1 MKCLLSLLQLVNQS
15 KIPVTVNID
24 SSALFVEQKSI
35 KINKIATP
43 ASRLKCTL
51 GKIPSCL
58 FTQGKNQ
65 PTKINPDY
73 VHFSLLLDLFSGK
86 APEQKQEIKNSEY
99 FKKDILPHEAKSF
112 DQAIPNNQY
121 CDQITIEGSRSDFK
135 TWTKITFYNKKKEIG
150 VYLVTKIS
158 CKN

>member
-15 KIPVTVNID
+15 KIPVTVKID
-24 SSALFVEQKSI
+24 PSALFVEQKSI

-43 ASRLKCTL
+43 ASTLKCTL
-51 GKIPSCL
+51 GKISSCL

-73 VHFSLLLDLFSGK
+73 VHFSLLQDLLSG
-86 APEQKQEIKNSEY
+86 PEQKQEIKDKEY
-99 FKKDILPHEAKSF
+99 FKNDIIPKKETSF
-112 DQAIPNNQY
+112 SQEILLNHY

-135 TWTKITFYNKKKEIG
+135 TWTKITFYNKQKEIG
-150 VYLVTKIS
+150 VYLVTNIS